1 MREGFP
7 VTQTR
12 KGVPIADFRNVA
24 EASEATKL
32 HRAHIYACIRGL
44 RKTTGG
50 FGFRRTVTV
59 EVGEVWKV
67 HPLGIQV
74 SDKGRVV
81 TQSNR
86 KTLGFKSKRYLSM
99 KWNQKNHYIHRLV
112 LETFVG
118 PPPDGCECD
127 HIDRDP
133 SNNKLENLRW
143 VTHYENM
150 KNK

>member
-1 MREGFP
+1 MREGFK
-7 VTQTR
+7 VTQT
-12 KGVPIADFRNVA
+12 KNGETIADFKNVE
-24 EASEATKL
+24 EAAEATKL
-32 HRAHIYACIRGL
+32 HRSHIYACIQGR

-50 FGFRRTVTV
+50 YGFRRKDIVISN
-59 EVGEVWKV
+59 EIWKT

-74 SDKGRVV
+74 SDHGRVV

-86 KTLGFKSKRYLSM
+86 KTFGFKSNRYLTM
-99 KWNQKNHYIHRLV
+99 KWDQKNHYIHRLV
-112 LETFVG
+112 LETFLG
-118 PPPDGCECD
+118 PAPDGCECD
-127 HIDRDP
+127 HYDRDP